1 MIDRR
6 KKYKITTSNGH
17 PHCGEL
23 LRNYLIDNKTSQAFV
38 ATQLGVRP
46 STVNSYFNNASLQIG
61 ILWKISQIL
70 NYNFIAALAE
80 KIPIPFETQ
89 ATIGLKKQLYENE
102 TNIQKL
108 EMKIEVYKE
117 MKTL

>member
-6 KKYKITTSNGH
+6 KKYKITTPNGY
-17 PHCGEL
+17 PHCRQL
-23 LRNYLIDNKTSQAFV
+23 LHNYLIYNKISQSFV

-46 STVNSYFNNASLQIG
+46 STVSSYFNNASLQIG

-80 KIPIPFETQ
+80 KIHITFETE
-89 ATIGLKKQLYENE
+89 ATIALKKQLTKNE
-102 TNIQKL
+102 TNIKKL
-108 EMKIEVYKE
+108 AMKIEVYKE
-117 MKTL
+117 IKIL

>member
-6 KKYKITTSNGH
+6 KKYKITTPNGC
-17 PHCGEL
+17 PHCGQL
-23 LRNYLIDNKTSQAFV
+23 LHNYLIDNHISQAFV
-38 ATQLGVRP
+38 AKQLGVTP
-46 STVNSYFNNASLQIG
+46 STVRAYYKNASIQIG

-89 ATIGLKKQLYENE
+89 ATIALKNQLSENE
-102 TNIQKL
+102 TNIKKL

>member
-6 KKYKITTSNGH
+6 KKYKITTPNGH

-89 ATIGLKKQLYENE
+89 ATKALKNQLSENE